1 MKPFLVEFFKK
12 ISDVIDKEVNE
23 KDVYDEL
30 IKTLMPMVLAN
41 SLIKKITNPATTATL
56 TIVENKIPNEK
67 KWLTWETMAYS
78 RKQFMVLK
86 YQKSKENISLLL
98 IVINSRIT

>member
-30 IKTLMPMVLAN
+30 IKTLMPMVLPN
-41 SLIKKITNPATTATL
+41 SLIKKITNPATL

-67 KWLTWETMAYS
+67 KWLT
-78 RKQFMVLK
+78 
-86 YQKSKENISLLL
+86 
-98 IVINSRIT
+98 